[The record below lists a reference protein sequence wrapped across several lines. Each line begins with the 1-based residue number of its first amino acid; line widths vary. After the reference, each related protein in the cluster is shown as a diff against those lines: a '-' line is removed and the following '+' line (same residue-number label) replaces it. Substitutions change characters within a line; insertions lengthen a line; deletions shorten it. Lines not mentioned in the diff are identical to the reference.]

1 MQPRTKDVSNPAKK
15 RAFPVHTSNLL
26 RGCLDLLFYS
36 GAARLLSPLMSGIGA
51 LFMLHHVRPGGGM
64 QKGFAPNSG
73 LEITPEFLE
82 QVIRHLRGK
91 GYEILS
97 MEDAVRRM
105 KTGGHSDKPFA
116 AFTIDDAYRDIFV
129 HAWPVFRRHECP
141 FTLFVAPSITDGTC
155 ELWWRALE
163 AVIAGSS
170 FLGVRLNGETI
181 ALTTVTDA
189 QKQAAWKKLYWPLRR
204 LEPNR
209 QREIIRSLS
218 FEHGIDPEAIC
229 RAEAMDWDDVR
240 AMAKDPLCTIG
251 AHTIHHHALAKLS
264 VEDAMAEIVGSMTRI
279 ESEIGQWPR
288 FLAYPYGDPLSA
300 GEREFDLARAA
311 GMEAAVTTRKGLIFP
326 GHGEKLTALPRVSIN
341 GGFQQLRYLDVLLS
355 GTAFA
360 LWAGVLPEETRPDQ
374 GRPLKDQD
382 AAST

>member
-1 MQPRTKDVSNPAKK
+1 
-15 RAFPVHTSNLL
+15 VHTSNLL

-51 LFMLHHVRPGGGM
+51 LLMLHHVRPGGGM
-64 QKGFAPNSG
+64 QEGFAPNSG

-82 QVIRHLRGK
+82 QVIKHLRGK
-91 GYEILS
+91 GYEIVS

-105 KTGGHSDKPFA
+105 KTGGRSDKPFVV
-116 AFTIDDAYRDIFV
+116 FTIDDAYRDIFV
-129 HAWPVFRRHECP
+129 HAWPVFRRHGCP

-209 QREIIRSLS
+209 QREVIRGLC

-264 VEDAMAEIVGSMTRI
+264 VEDAMAEIMGSMARI
-279 ESEIGQWPR
+279 ESETGQRPR

-311 GMEAAVTTRKGLIFP
+311 GIEAAVTTRKGLIFP
-326 GHGEKLTALPRVSIN
+326 GHGEKLTALPRVSVN
-341 GGFQQLRYLDVLLS
+341 GGYQQLRYLDVLLS

-360 LWAGVLPEETRPDQ
+360 LWAGVLQ
-374 GRPLKDQD
+374 GNT
-382 AAST
+382 A